1 MSEQSKK
8 AKELFN
14 RKGNPLVAI
23 SAPSPLAARMLESTG
38 IEYIFLGGEAT
49 FGTMIGTPGSYLDT
63 SEKVAI
69 AKYFVKAVDI
79 PVIMDCDEVC
89 GRGAAFAE
97 KATEQYIDVGL
108 AGLDLD
114 DRVLPQERGA
124 GQVEHEHHIT
134 SVVPMEEMVD
144 KIEAA
149 ADVKKRMDPDFVLRV
164 RCYEFADRVPLG
176 FPLSKTIERLQAYEK
191 AGADVLYLG
200 EIENAED
207 VKTVMKEVNVPCT
220 VPAAWMNYDLAK
232 ELGVCEVRYPYEM
245 VMAMNASGWEFLSD
259 FQKRGWDASEDLR
272 DRFAGN
278 PYMAVH
284 GRLNVDH

>member
-1 MSEQSKK
+1 MSTRSQK
-8 AKELFN
+8 ARGLFY
-14 RKGNPLVAI
+14 RKGDPLVAI
-23 SAPSPLAARMLESTG
+23 SAPSPLAARMLERAG

-63 SEKVAI
+63 SEKVGI

-108 AGLDLD
+108 SGLDLD

-124 GQVEHEHHIT
+124 GQVEHEHHIA
-134 SVVPMEEMVD
+134 SVVSIEEMVD

-149 ADVKKRMDPDFVLRV
+149 ADVKKHMDPDFVLRI

-220 VPAAWMNYDLAK
+220 VPAAWMNRQLAK

-259 FQKRGWDASEDLR
+259 FQKRGWDASIDLR
-272 DRFAGN
+272 TRFSGN
-278 PYMAVH
+278 PYMAEQ
-284 GRLNVDH
+284 GRLNVVH